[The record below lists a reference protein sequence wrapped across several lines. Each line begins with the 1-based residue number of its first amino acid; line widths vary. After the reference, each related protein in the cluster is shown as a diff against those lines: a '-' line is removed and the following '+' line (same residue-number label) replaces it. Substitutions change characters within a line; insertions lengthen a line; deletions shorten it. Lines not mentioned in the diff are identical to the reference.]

1 MIRIAALNAASQAA
15 DEHEEAFRS
24 TKPSQTKEA
33 QEAEAFAL
41 YHKALDLQKHDKFD
55 ESAKAYHE
63 LLKTPLLKEA
73 VPSED
78 EKVGLKHPGLMLKY
92 STYKN
97 LASLA
102 VLKDD
107 IDTAMDLYVQ
117 AVVLDSTDV
126 NMWYKMGRLALK
138 KASMPL
144 ARHAFE
150 VGLRCN
156 PDHWPCLDSLITVLY
171 ALSDYSCCLYY
182 ICKALEKDTGYSKG
196 RVLKEKIFEEQ
207 PCLRRDSMKMFSKL
221 DVSVQYGDVDEDEA
235 HSIVEEALEMRRQR
249 QAKLTRHP
257 VADLQLVQPI
267 KFFTWKSVG
276 ESFLAMYKHQNACL
290 VPRPDFIRRID
301 LTMYRYPDCLLQVP
315 VTTPTATFV
324 VSSDPPLPPVLV
336 ALPQAPSAP
345 PPGPS
350 SPAASLPPSMEF
362 PIQPQDQLSTS
373 GGVPHSQNVIE
384 VTTTTTVT
392 VSATNG
398 CEDAVV
404 TTVTSAALDAAL
416 SDKVK
421 KGTKRK
427 RVVEDNVETA
437 KRRSA
442 RVRNTKCKKEEKID
456 FQEVLLKFLPSRSF

>member
-221 DVSVQYGDVDEDEA
+221 YGPPSFPCRLAV
-235 HSIVEEALEMRRQR
+235 L
-249 QAKLTRHP
+249 
-257 VADLQLVQPI
+257 
-267 KFFTWKSVG
+267 WKSVG